1 MSRTSS
7 LQAKPKE
14 AKKRMRK
21 CALPSCRQPFEPRS
35 MTHKACSP
43 DCAQAWGE
51 LEKARKLA
59 RERREGL
66 AKLKKRADYMKEAQ
80 RAFNAFI
87 RERDKDLPCICC
99 GKVPQSAHHTGGS
112 WDAGHYRSVGSAPHM
127 RFVEDNCH
135 RQTKRCNRD
144 GAGRAVDYRV
154 GLIARIGLHR
164 VEALESDQQ
173 ERKWTIADLVAIRD
187 MYRAKLRCLQKESA

>member
-1 MSRTSS
+1 
-7 LQAKPKE
+7 
-14 AKKRMRK
+14 
-21 CALPSCRQPFEPRS
+21 

-43 DCAQAWGE
+43 ACAEAWGE

-59 RERREGL
+59 WERREGL
-66 AKLKKRADYMKEAQ
+66 AKLKKRGDYMKEAQ

-99 GKVPQSAHHTGGS
+99 GKIATPAKTVSGGA
-112 WDAGHYRSVGSAPHM
+112 WDAGHYRSVGSAPHL

-135 RQTKRCNRD
+135 RQRKHCNRD

-187 MYRAKLRCLQKESA
+187 MYRAKLKSLQNNN